1 MWVTIILIF
10 WNRFYWKFIGF
21 SRVIISLLVAM
32 GLVLTGYM
40 GNVTVSVSVDEN
52 VLSDDSHAIK

>member
-1 MWVTIILIF
+1 MGNYYIDF

-21 SRVIISLLVAM
+21 SGVIISLLVAM